1 MIFLLIVMFLVISI
15 AVAVSALVST
25 KESSLIMD
33 RLEKVGATDI
43 LLFSIT
49 NSRM

>member
-1 MIFLLIVMFLVISI
+1 MFLQVRKSD
-15 AVAVSALVST
+15 AN
-25 KESSLIMD
+25 SLMD
-33 RLEKVGATDI
+33 KLHDAGATDI